1 VCRRRRCAVII
12 ALSLAA
18 AFLLSSLPR
27 EGDSFVSAPC
37 RWEFGLVRREI
48 FSRVCR
54 NNGARLY
61 NLGKF
66 MGFPRMNQRPG
77 NPLKKP
83 AATETT
89 DVQPGGEAKDRKAL
103 SPAEF
108 DAVLQTTVGVK
119 EEQDPHALQ
128 GARDSMLEVAIGRE
142 VRAFRN
148 KLGITASDLAK
159 AAGLSLGMLS
169 KIENGVTSA
178 SLTTLQRLSKALGVP
193 VTALFR
199 RFEERRDAVFVSA
212 GQGLLIE
219 RRGTRAGHQYQL
231 LGHTGGLSGSVVVEP
246 YLITLTEESDVFPLF
261 QHAGLELIYI
271 LEGEVVY
278 RHADKLYPM
287 KPGDSLFFDADAPHG
302 PEELV
307 KLPIRFL
314 SVISYAR
321 ELP

>member
-1 VCRRRRCAVII
+1 MKSTKPRSKPPAKASVAESKLD
-12 ALSLAA
+12 ALS
-18 AFLLSSLPR
+18 
-27 EGDSFVSAPC
+27 
-37 RWEFGLVRREI
+37 
-48 FSRVCR
+48 
-54 NNGARLY
+54 
-61 NLGKF
+61 
-66 MGFPRMNQRPG
+66 
-77 NPLKKP
+77 
-83 AATETT
+83 ETIADA
-89 DVQPGGEAKDRKAL
+89 DV
-103 SPAEF
+103 PAEGKTPGRVSRHVPIGKSAAP
-108 DAVLQTTVGVK
+108 DD
-119 EEQDPHALQ
+119 QDPHALQ
-128 GARDSMLEVAIGRE
+128 GARDNMLEVAIGRE

-148 KLGITASDLAK
+148 KLGITASDLAR
-159 AAGLSLGMLS
+159 AADLSLGMLS

-193 VTALFR
+193 VTSLFR

-212 GQGLLIE
+212 GKGLLIE

-231 LGHTGGLSGSVVVEP
+231 LGHSGGLSGSVIVEP
-246 YLITLTEESDVFPLF
+246 YMITLTEESDVFPLF
-261 QHAGLELIYI
+261 QHGGHELIYM

-314 SVISYAR
+314 SVISYTR

>member
-1 VCRRRRCAVII
+1 MTKTSRGQQPAKARLIEDRRN
-12 ALSLAA
+12 SLTEPVRKATEAA
-18 AFLLSSLPR
+18 AKPIAGRISRHVAARKPLL
-27 EGDSFVSAPC
+27 
-37 RWEFGLVRREI
+37 
-48 FSRVCR
+48 
-54 NNGARLY
+54 
-61 NLGKF
+61 
-66 MGFPRMNQRPG
+66 PG
-77 NPLKKP
+77 
-83 AATETT
+83 
-89 DVQPGGEAKDRKAL
+89 
-103 SPAEF
+103 
-108 DAVLQTTVGVK
+108 
-119 EEQDPHALQ
+119 EQDPHALQ
-128 GARDSMLEVAIGRE
+128 GARDNMLEVAIGRE

-148 KLGITASDLAK
+148 KLGITASDLAR
-159 AAGLSLGMLS
+159 AADLSLGMLS

-178 SLTTLQRLSKALGVP
+178 SLTTLQHVSKALGVP

-231 LGHTGGLSGSVVVEP
+231 LGHTGGLSGAVVVEP
-246 YLITLTEESDVFPLF
+246 YLITLTEESEVFPLF
-261 QHAGLELIYI
+261 QHGGHELIYM

-278 RHADKLYPM
+278 RHADKLYAM

-314 SVISYAR
+314 SVISYSR